1 MSKDCLDWTRHCL
14 SCQKNKVSKHE
25 AAPLAE
31 LALPSQRFEH
41 IHVNLVTLPLSKGF
55 KDYLTIIDR
64 FTWYPEVV
72 PLPDI
77 RTETVV
83 RALLYHWIAR
93 FGVPLRIT
101 SNRGGQFIADIY
113 RRLTEMLGIRRKLTT
128 PIDPQA
134 NGLVERLHRQ
144 LKAALRCHG
153 DSWYD
158 VLPLVLLGLR
168 TAWKP
173 DAERTPAELTYGE
186 AIRLPGELFTP
197 TNDRA
202 APEVLRDLCRHFAA
216 VAPTEMSRH
225 GTKPT
230 IVHKSLADCT
240 HVFIRTETGGPNIA
254 APYSEPYRVVSR
266 HDRHF
271 VVHCRSLGRG
281 NYLQDVP
288 ISIDRLKPAFI
299 LPEDME
305 QVRQLPAE
313 ACPRHQQRQRQQATA
328 ATAVGTSGQPRKVT
342 FNDRLET
349 RTYDPRQPPDSSIT
363 TPGRQQR
370 ISTLSCR

>member
-14 SCQKNKVSKHE
+14 SCQKNKVSRHV

-31 LALPSQRFEH
+31 FALPSQRFEH
-41 IHVNLVTLPLSKGF
+41 IHVDLVTLPLSKGLSHN
-55 KDYLTIIDR
+55 YRQVYTVSRGGATTGHQDR
-64 FTWYPEVV
+64 NSSSCTSLSLDPEVWSTSQDHIRQRRPV
-72 PLPDI
+72 YRGHLP
-77 RTETVV
+77 
-83 RALLYHWIAR
+83 
-93 FGVPLRIT
+93 T
-101 SNRGGQFIADIY
+101 SDRDVGNSMQA
-113 RRLTEMLGIRRKLTT
+113 TA
-128 PIDPQA
+128 PIHPQA

-158 VLPLVLLGLR
+158 VLPLVLVGFR

-173 DAERTPAELTYGE
+173 DVESTPAELTYGE
-186 AIRLPGELFTP
+186 AIRLPGELFIP

-202 APEVLRDLCRHFAA
+202 APEVLKDLRRYFAG

-230 IVHKSLADCT
+230 FVHKSLANCT
-240 HVFIRTETGGPNIA
+240 HVFIRTETGGPNTA
-254 APYSEPYRVVSR
+254 APYSGPYRVVSR

-313 ACPRHQQRQRQQATA
+313 ACPRHQQRQQQQARAVT
-328 ATAVGTSGQPRKVT
+328 TVGTSGQPRRVT

-349 RTYDPRQPPDSSIT
+349 RTYDPRQPPDSSIA